1 MHAAHPSVR
10 ESYGLPAPVG
20 LEKGRYAHFSEW
32 ALGGM
37 VWPESGVRSTLGKGE
52 GGEVVGCDGKAAN
65 KAT

>member
-37 VWPESGVRSTLGKGE
+37 VWPESGVRSTLGKE
-52 GGEVVGCDGKAAN
+52 GGGG
-65 KAT
+65 